1 MPAGNLTDE
10 DLKHI
15 LTLLG
20 TSAQDAALKAK
31 IETDLPAPPPPPPPV
46 VVGVEIA
53 LTPDKTG
60 VVVTALPPGASGA
73 DFAQCKT
80 AAGLEP
86 LYAPKNVQVGAPVPG
101 DVSRPYLDAIA
112 RSGQGSTVGLGGWY
126 STRHAGQRVHVEGA
140 VPPPPPPVEEEEK
153 PVPPP
158 PTGFRRGMCAGGWSR
173 PQEVTDAKKLGANP
187 TVRLENP
194 SETAAFTSAGVAVVY
209 LNSGGTS
216 TNLPH
221 LSDDA
226 REHRSAV
233 MLGVRQVK
241 ENTRYGYNSGGVK
254 ALNGPQVAANAVAV
268 LKKHPDVLVY
278 ELLNEWAGDW
288 FWGANARSSA
298 SAAAMARITREV
310 HAALKANGLLRPIWV
325 GFDGGH
331 AGDNTA
337 GRMILEAD
345 PTLFSIPEV
354 IPTNH
359 PYDGSGANPSS
370 TLVHWGS
377 VEETHRLT
385 GKWPAISEYGRPL
398 ANGTGDSPKS
408 TEAQQAAADGAMVKK
423 GREAGCPAVL
433 IFGYRAGNYGVFSSG
448 DQPLPAVAAIANA

>member
-10 DLKHI
+10 DLKHL

-20 TSAQDAALKAK
+20 SSAQDAAIKTK
-31 IETDLPAPPPPPPPV
+31 IEADLPAPPPPPPPA

-53 LTPDKTG
+53 LTADQTR
-60 VVVTALPPGASGA
+60 VEVTALPPGSSGA
-73 DFAQCKT
+73 DFALCKT
-80 AAGLEP
+80 AGGAEP
-86 LYAPKNVQVGAPVPG
+86 LYRPKNVQLHGTVVPDAG
-101 DVSRPYLDAIA
+101 FPFVDAIA

-126 STRHAGQRVHVEGA
+126 STRHAGQRIHVEG
-140 VPPPPPPVEEEEK
+140 

-158 PTGFRRGMCAGGWSR
+158 PEEPPAPPPVTGFKRGMCAGGWNRS
-173 PQEVTDAKKLGANP
+173 QEVADAKKLGVNP

-194 SETAAFTSAGVAVVY
+194 SETKAFTSAGVGVVY

-221 LSDDA
+221 LSDAA

-233 MLGVRQVK
+233 MLGLRQIK
-241 ENTRYGYNSGGVK
+241 ENTRYGYSSGGVK
-254 ALNGPQVAANAVAV
+254 SLNVATVVTNAVAV
-268 LKKHPDVLVY
+268 LKKHSDVWAY
-278 ELLNEWAGDW
+278 ELLNEPGGNW
-288 FWGANARSSA
+288 FWGGGAESQENATAYCKLVRA
-298 SAAAMARITREV
+298 VYKGLTE
-310 HAALKANGLLRPIWV
+310 NGLLRPV
-325 GFDGGH
+325 LVSFDGGH
-331 AGDNTA
+331 AGDNSWGKKMLT
-337 GRMILEAD
+337 AD
-345 PTLFSIPEV
+345 PTLFALPEV

-370 TLVHWGS
+370 TLVRWGS

-385 GKWPAISEYGRPL
+385 GKWPGITEYGRPL

-408 TEAQQAAADGAMVKK
+408 SEAQQAAADGAMTKK
-423 GREAGCPAVL
+423 AREAGCPCTL